1 MIIWCDWRFAG
12 ENYAE
17 RVGLTSQPQEDKE
30 TYDESVDAS
39 IANVFAACAFRF
51 AHTLI
56 PVRHCPNCFFEKKKQ
71 NMKLYFQFN
80 ILYAGC
86 NEHISRFRKS
96 KHDCIA

>member
-1 MIIWCDWRFAG
+1 MFAG

-17 RVGLTSQPQEDKE
+17 RIGLTSQPQEEKE

-56 PVRHCPNCFFEKKKQ
+56 PVRYCGNCFRLKNSIKIC
-71 NMKLYFQFN
+71 
-80 ILYAGC
+80 ILYDFNKSARTGC